1 MVKRSMSTNIISKNY
16 FVLEKKTNSMLKI
29 HSMHWKQYLF
39 IYFDIEFVINIDC
52 YYSSVPKGS
61 FDSYSILQL
70 SQYPSWQSSFS
81 SSVFLRMT
89 LMPFPSNRFCP
100 YLIPHAHSFFFQ
112 FAFTRS
118 LRHYLIFF
126 FLYSNVHLLWFTN
139 HISYFKSY
147 LNPVWWYSSIQSS
160 SNNTKIPSLIA
171 FNYFAIW
178 PYIPWSFG
186 LILNPKYFSS

>member
-118 LRHYLIFF
+118 LRHYLIFSF
-126 FLYSNVHLLWFTN
+126 FTQTFTFYSLLTTFHTLN
-139 HISYFKSY
+139 HIWTLSGDTVPS
-147 LNPVWWYSSIQSS
+147 NPPQTTLKFHLWLLSTTLQFDL
-160 SNNTKIPSLIA
+160 TFHGALD
-171 FNYFAIW
+171 
-178 PYIPWSFG
+178 
-186 LILNPKYFSS
+186 